1 MTPGSSTRATTL
13 DETAAQDVR
22 DLADA
27 AATAD
32 GVGPLGEDFLL
43 RLGTDEGT
51 HVVSPGGPPFAGYA
65 GIAPDGAAE
74 LVVRPTQRRRGLG
87 AELASA
93 VLDRVPDARLW
104 AHGDLPAAQAL
115 AARLGLTRVREL
127 LVLRRPLD
135 GVPGAPPAP
144 EGFTLRTF
152 RPGQD
157 EDALLAINAAAFA
170 HHPEQ
175 GRLDRDGLAQ
185 RTDQAWFDPAG
196 LFLVQDTKG
205 DLAAFH
211 WTKVAD
217 PASGIGEVYVVGVSP
232 QHQGHGL
239 GGYVTAVGLA
249 HLAGLGLD
257 VVELYVEGDNTPAL
271 ATYDRAG
278 FARHAVHSMYARAGA
293 DPLP

>member
-1 MTPGSSTRATTL
+1 MTRESPRPTTL
-13 DETAAQDVR
+13 DETGAQGVR
-22 DLADA
+22 ALADA
-27 AATAD
+27 SAESD

-51 HVVSPGGPPFAGYA
+51 HLVSPGAPPFAGYA

-74 LVVRPTQRRRGLG
+74 LVVHPDERGHGLG
-87 AELASA
+87 TELARA
-93 VLDRVPDARLW
+93 VLDREPQARLW

-115 AARLGLTRVREL
+115 AAGLGLTRVREL
-127 LVLRRPLD
+127 LVLRRPLA
-135 GVPGAPPAP
+135 GVPDAPPAP
-144 EGFTLRTF
+144 DGFALRTF

-175 GRLDRDGLAQ
+175 GRLDRAGLAQ
-185 RTDQAWFDPAG
+185 RTEQAWFDPAG
-196 LFLVQDTKG
+196 LFLVEDASG

-249 HLAGLGLD
+249 HLAGLGLQG
-257 VVELYVEGDNTPAL
+257 VELYVEGDNAPAL
-271 ATYDRAG
+271 ATYARAG
-278 FARHAVHSMYARAGA
+278 FGRHAVHSMYARATA
-293 DPLP
+293 DALP